1 MIDPGRPKIFV
12 TDIVVVDV
20 SATAVRRAVAEEAE
34 EKLERLVPPSV
45 ADYIRKY
52 GLYRNT
58 NEA

>member
-1 MIDPGRPKIFV
+1 
-12 TDIVVVDV
+12 
-20 SATAVRRAVAEEAE
+20 VREEAG

-52 GLYRNT
+52 GLYGNT